1 MKCFRELD
9 RLLKEQDFSPV
20 SPVES
25 DAFAYA
31 RAMAQVENVVA
42 VVSDLR
48 GGSSRIYAGAFA
60 GVIGLEDYSE
70 ESSIWEKKILSKMN
84 AAEQEEKFLAELR
97 FLNYIHRM
105 PARRRRNYYLVSRLR
120 FNGHAGV
127 ATDVLHRMYYIS
139 EGDSIRFAVCLYGP
153 LPPGFK
159 VRSAVVNSV
168 TGTMEELG
176 NAGNSDMLSRR
187 ERQILLLIGSGSTTA
202 SIAAELGISP
212 HTVSRHRQNILSRLR
227 AKNSHEAL
235 RTAVSLGI
243 L

>member
-1 MKCFRELD
+1 M
-9 RLLKEQDFSPV
+9 
-20 SPVES
+20 ES

-97 FLNYIHRM
+97 FLNYIRRM

-120 FNGHAGV
+120 FNGRAGV

-153 LPPGFK
+153 LPPRLQGAK
-159 VRSAVVNSV
+159 RGRQLRYRHHGGAWKRWQLRHAEPTREADSAPYRQRQHHRIDCCRTWDKSSHSEPSPPEYTFAP
-168 TGTMEELG
+168 TGQKFT
-176 NAGNSDMLSRR
+176 
-187 ERQILLLIGSGSTTA
+187 
-202 SIAAELGISP
+202 
-212 HTVSRHRQNILSRLR
+212 
-227 AKNSHEAL
+227 
-235 RTAVSLGI
+235 
-243 L
+243 